1 MKLIVAQ
8 FMLDEYDD
16 KESAGESNGQ
26 PQDVDSRI
34 AFMSFHIAKSD
45 FYIVFQHDKPPND
58 IHPEDSKV

>member
-16 KESAGESNGQ
+16 KESTDESDRK

-34 AFMSFHIAKSD
+34 AFMSFHIAESD
-45 FYIVFQHDKPPND
+45 FYIVFKHDKSPNN
-58 IHPEDSKV
+58 IHPEEFKA